1 MLTCPRHTLCHHLEH
16 VKGEGDKGGWREG
29 VGWIGCRARC
39 GRRGKCNVSKLEAH
53 HSSLVDKLKVNRGP
67 SEITTDLKACCNSL
81 PTDNMCLLSG
91 VKATSRTFP
100 FIFRSATHC
109 LVCVE
114 TMLAS
119 HKTAAPLDTP
129 SGNCQA
135 STSAYPSATECP
147 FKVTG

>member
-1 MLTCPRHTLCHHLEH
+1 M
-16 VKGEGDKGGWREG
+16 VGG
-29 VGWIGCRARC
+29 
-39 GRRGKCNVSKLEAH
+39 GKCDVSQVEAH
-53 HSSLVDKLKVNRGP
+53 HSSLVA
-67 SEITTDLKACCNSL
+67 DLKACCNSL

-114 TMLAS
+114 TTLAS
-119 HKTAAPLDTP
+119 HMTAAPLDTP

-135 STSAYPSATECP
+135 STLAYPSATDYS